1 MVTLSILVPRNLEK
15 EVLNMLGIVLAGGQS
30 KRFGRDKAQVQ
41 LPGQPLN
48 NVGLA
53 VTKLQLL
60 CEQVI
65 VSASQQNVANLTEQF
80 RTSSNVIVVTDQIPF
95 ERQGP
100 LSGIF
105 AATNY
110 SPELTDYLLLAVD
123 YPLITTTIL
132 TTLVTQTDCYATTP
146 TQDHYL
152 VSHVQASQ
160 DMVRAHL
167 LLGDLRVSHFIK
179 TTCQG
184 LPVTFPDS
192 QAFTN
197 LNNMEALTN
206 AK

>member
-1 MVTLSILVPRNLEK
+1 
-15 EVLNMLGIVLAGGQS
+15 
-30 KRFGRDKAQVQ
+30 
-41 LPGQPLN
+41 
-48 NVGLA
+48 
-53 VTKLQLL
+53 
-60 CEQVI
+60 
-65 VSASQQNVANLTEQF
+65 ASQQNVANLTEQF
-80 RTSSNVIVVTDQIPF
+80 QTSSNVIVVTDQVPF

>member
-1 MVTLSILVPRNLEK
+1 MATLSIQAPQNLEK

-30 KRFGRDKAQVQ
+30 RRFGRDKAQVQ

-65 VSASQQNVANLTEQF
+65 ISANQQNVTSLTDQF
-80 RTSSNVIVVTDQIPF
+80 RTSPTVTVVTDQVPF

-105 AATNY
+105 AATDY
-110 SPELTDYLLLAVD
+110 SPELTDYLVLAVD
-123 YPLITTTIL
+123 YPLITTNIL
-132 TTLVTQTDCYATTP
+132 TALVTQTDCYATTP
-146 TQDHYL
+146 THDHYL
-152 VSHVQASQ
+152 VSHVQISQ
-160 DMVRAHL
+160 AMVRDHL

-184 LPVTFPDS
+184 LPMTFPDS
-192 QAFTN
+192 QAFIN

-206 AK
+206 VK